1 MLDQVIPFRYLTRE
15 QRTALRADMT
25 EHDYEA
31 GEVII
36 RQGDTEDKRVFLL
49 QCGSVEALDRTWDP
63 PKRLRRVT
71 AGHYFGERA
80 ALFEEARSTEVRAL
94 EHVRAACIPG
104 ERVVELL
111 RESSAFAQ
119 ALGKILRDK
128 QGIFT
133 PFDRFRAELLRAV
146 GEGSVDLARLVPHY
160 RRLEPALH
168 PLAAS
173 WDQVD
178 FGALAYAVRRLPEN
192 VTRTLAFYLT
202 ETLPFLYADPD
213 RRFRGVPTEARRR
226 AVYEMIPG
234 KNMVLIRDGLSD
246 LVDLVTCLCLY
257 AIEARKIRRRVRDK
271 GGLDAVTEEDV
282 APLRSIWPEDAEQRV
297 RELALHHEDFR
308 IEIHKELNNYNSAHA
323 ETWGTQIADATRE
336 LIDHD
341 PTDLPDDFEVHIVSS
356 NTHSVSNCL
365 SPWLG
370 TNAPHVLAWGE
381 EIGHALV
388 EERWHDRNDLA
399 YALARD
405 YLVVHPDKSAERAEA
420 EREAGILSLAWTAFT
435 GITVQ
440 LIDPS
445 RVAWEATDPSIPDR
459 PPARPS
465 LIVNIDYAFGEQAEH
480 IIANLASLFSRNL
493 ASVNVLGKA
502 GGLLGCRGDVLV
514 GTGFVEQFQDQYH
527 PVPRDGDVDVDRL
540 RGLLPDRDIH
550 TGTLLTVTG
559 TLLQNRKMLHFNRH
573 IWGCV
578 GLEMEGAYYLRHVIE
593 SMNRGAVRRDVDLR
607 FLYYVSDLPLRH
619 DSNLSARM
627 RATEGVPPLY
637 AITREILTGILES
650 E

>member
-1 MLDQVIPFRYLTRE
+1 MLEQVIPFRYLTRA
-15 QRTALRADMT
+15 QRDALRADMT
-25 EHDYEA
+25 ERAYEP
-31 GEVII
+31 GDVII
-36 RQGDTEDKRVFLL
+36 RQGDSEDRRVFLL
-49 QCGSVEALDRTWDP
+49 ESGSVEVLDGRWDP
-63 PKRLRRVT
+63 PKRLRRIT
-71 AGHYFGERA
+71 SGHYFGERA
-80 ALFEEARSTEVRAL
+80 ALFEETRSAEVRAIEL
-94 EHVRAACIPG
+94 VRVACIPG
-104 ERVVELL
+104 ERVVGLL
-111 RESSAFAQ
+111 GESSAFAQ

-128 QGIFT
+128 QGIFE

-146 GEGSVDLARLVPHY
+146 GEGSVDLSRLLPHY

-173 WDQVD
+173 WDEVD
-178 FGALAYAVRRLPEN
+178 PGALNYAVRRLPEN

-213 RRFRGVPTEARRR
+213 RRFRAVPTAARRR

-246 LVDLVTCLCLY
+246 LVDLVSCLCLY
-257 AIEARKIRRRVRDK
+257 AIEARKIRRSIRDK
-271 GGLDAVTEEDV
+271 GGLDSVTEEDLG
-282 APLRSIWPEDAEQRV
+282 PLRGTWGDEAEDRV

-323 ETWGTQIADATRE
+323 ETWGTQIAAATHD
-336 LIDHD
+336 LIGCD
-341 PTDLPDDFEVHIVSS
+341 PNDLPDDFDVHIISS
-356 NTHSVSNCL
+356 NTHSVSNCM

-370 TNAPHVLAWGE
+370 QKTAEVLAWGE
-381 EIGHALV
+381 DTGHGLV
-388 EERWHDRNDLA
+388 EDAWHDPNDLA

-405 YLVVHPDKSAERAEA
+405 YLALHPDEAAERVEA
-420 EREAGILSLAWTAFT
+420 ERDAGILSLAWTAFT
-435 GITVQ
+435 GIAVQ

-445 RVAWEATDPSIPDR
+445 RVAWEATDPGIPNR
-459 PPARPS
+459 APSRPS

-480 IIANLASLFSRNL
+480 IIANLASLFGRNL

-502 GGLLGCRGDVLV
+502 GGLVGSRGDVLV
-514 GTGFVEQFQDQYH
+514 GTGFVEQFYDQYH
-527 PVPRDGDVDVDRL
+527 PVPRGGDVDVDRL
-540 RGLLPDRDIH
+540 RTLLPDRGIH
-550 TGTLLTVTG
+550 EGTVLTVTG

-578 GLEMEGAYYLRHVIE
+578 GLEMEGSFYLRHVIE
-593 SMNRGAVRRDVDLR
+593 SMNRDAVGRDVELR
-607 FLYYVSDLPLRH
+607 FLYYISDLPLSH

-637 AITREILTGILES
+637 AITREIMTGILDRQ
-650 E
+650 